1 MTQRPTLSRTF
12 FACALLSFAFTVSAF
27 AQSTEWKEYSSEKGK
42 FSVLMPGAPETGYRL
57 GPADSGAVM
66 SYVTNY
72 QKDAEAWSIA
82 YFDIPAIPPDADA
95 IKKLLNRRLDSYT
108 VKPRSGK
115 SLTLYGHPA
124 IEFKSLIDDG
134 DRVQVVR
141 IILVKQRVYE
151 LWVVTQAKQAA
162 SEDVTK
168 FFDSFQ
174 PVPLTDEEVV
184 EAAKAAI
191 ADKEKAPPRKL
202 VVSSGVLEATAIKKV
217 QPVYPPEAKAAGV
230 SGQVKIQILVSE
242 KGNVI
247 EAKTVEGHPLL
258 RGAAL
263 DAARMWVFKPTEIEG
278 IPVKVKGI
286 LLFKFRLR

>member
-1 MTQRPTLSRTF
+1 MTQRPTSGSTF

-27 AQSTEWKEYSSEKGK
+27 AQSTEWKEYISEKGK
-42 FSVLMPGAPETGYRL
+42 FSVLLPGAPETGYRL

-72 QKDAEAWSIA
+72 QNDEKAWSVA
-82 YFDIPAIPPDADA
+82 YFDLPAIPPDTDA
-95 IKKLLNRRLDSYT
+95 VKKLFERGRDRYT
-108 VKPRSGK
+108 AKPRSEK
-115 SLTLYGHPA
+115 SLTLNGHPA
-124 IEFKSLIDDG
+124 LEFKSTIDDR

-168 FFDSFQ
+168 FFDSFK
-174 PVPLTDEEVV
+174 PIPLTDEDVV
-184 EAAKAAI
+184 EAAKTAI
-191 ADKEKAPPRKL
+191 ADKEKARPRKL

-217 QPVYPPEAKAAGV
+217 QPLYPPEAKAAGV

-242 KGNVI
+242 KGSVI

-258 RGAAL
+258 RGSAL
-263 DAARMWVFKPTEIEG
+263 DAARMWVFKPTELEG
-278 IPVKVKGI
+278 IPVKVVGI